1 MKNLSSL
8 TNLTKK
14 ALLEVAKNSGIKK
27 VSTAMKKD
35 DIIAA
40 ITKVAKEDTTEN
52 TVAENTVTENTVA
65 EETKETNVKD
75 RKEEVIMKKESSELK
90 LMNRRGEVYKITKEN
105 KDNYEVVNAKG
116 LKATISTKL
125 VANKT
130 FALVTDATIERY
142 LSKLYDEKTANSI
155 PNKFVKEEEGKH
167 RFVLTISKGGSLA
180 VIDNKEHNVYEVG
193 VCSKFLCLLAKFFIP
208 FAEEVKDKKY
218 EEMDLLHKFSYK
230 YFRKRK

>member
-27 VSTAMKKD
+27 VSTAMKKG

-52 TVAENTVTENTVA
+52 TVAENTVA
-65 EETKETNVKD
+65 KETKETNVKD
-75 RKEEVIMKKESSELK
+75 RKEEVIMKNLSSELK

-116 LKATISTKL
+116 LKATISKKL

>member
-8 TNLTKK
+8 ANLTKK
-14 ALLEVAKNSGIKK
+14 ALMEIAKNSGIK
-27 VSTAMKKD
+27 VSTAMKKEE
-35 DIIAA
+35 IIAA

-52 TVAENTVTENTVA
+52 TVAENTV
-65 EETKETNVKD
+65 NVKD
-75 RKEEVIMKKESSELK
+75 RKEEVIMKESSELK

-116 LKATISTKL
+116 LKATISKKL

>member
-8 TNLTKK
+8 TKK
-14 ALLEVAKNSGIKK
+14 ALMEIAKNSGIK
-27 VSTAMKKD
+27 VSTAMKKEE
-35 DIIAA
+35 IIAA

-52 TVAENTVTENTVA
+52 TVAENTV
-65 EETKETNVKD
+65 NVKD
-75 RKEEVIMKKESSELK
+75 RKEEVIMKESSELK

-116 LKATISTKL
+116 LKATISKKL

-142 LSKLYDEKTANSI
+142 LSKLYDEKTANTI

>member
-8 TNLTKK
+8 TKK
-14 ALLEVAKNSGIKK
+14 ALMEIAKNSGIK
-27 VSTAMKKD
+27 VSTAMKKEE
-35 DIIAA
+35 IIAA

-52 TVAENTVTENTVA
+52 TVAENTVA
-65 EETKETNVKD
+65 EETNGNVKD
-75 RKEEVIMKKESSELK
+75 RKEEVIMKESSELK
-90 LMNRRGEVYKITKEN
+90 LMNKGGEVYKITKEN

-116 LKATISTKL
+116 LKATISKKL

>member
-1 MKNLSSL
+1 
-8 TNLTKK
+8 
-14 ALLEVAKNSGIKK
+14 
-27 VSTAMKKD
+27 MKKD
-35 DIIAA
+35 EIIEA

-52 TVAENTVTENTVA
+52 TVAENTVAENTVA
-65 EETKETNVKD
+65 ENTVAKETNVNVED

-116 LKATISTKL
+116 LKATISKKL

-155 PNKFVKEEEGKH
+155 PNKFVKEE
-167 RFVLTISKGGSLA
+167 LS
-180 VIDNKEHNVYEVG
+180 
-193 VCSKFLCLLAKFFIP
+193 
-208 FAEEVKDKKY
+208 
-218 EEMDLLHKFSYK
+218 
-230 YFRKRK
+230 

>member
-8 TNLTKK
+8 TKK
-14 ALLEVAKNSGIKK
+14 ALMEIAKNSGIK
-27 VSTAMKKD
+27 VSTAMKKEE
-35 DIIAA
+35 IIAA

-52 TVAENTVTENTVA
+52 TVAENTVAENTV
-65 EETKETNVKD
+65 NVKD
-75 RKEEVIMKKESSELK
+75 RKEEVIMKESSELK

-116 LKATISTKL
+116 LKATISKKL

-142 LSKLYDEKTANSI
+142 LSKLYDEKTANTI

>member
-116 LKATISTKL
+116 LKATISKKL

>member
-1 MKNLSSL
+1 MKNLSL
-8 TNLTKK
+8 VTLTKK
-14 ALLEVAKNSGIKK
+14 ALMEIAKNSGIK
-27 VSTAMKKD
+27 VSTAMKKEE
-35 DIIAA
+35 IIAA

-52 TVAENTVTENTVA
+52 TVAENTVAENTV
-65 EETKETNVKD
+65 NVKD
-75 RKEEVIMKKESSELK
+75 RKEEVIMKESSELK
-90 LMNRRGEVYKITKEN
+90 LMNKGGEVYKITKEN

-116 LKATISTKL
+116 LKATISKKL
-125 VANKT
+125 IANKT

>member
-1 MKNLSSL
+1 MKKESL
-8 TNLTKK
+8 VTLTKK
-14 ALLEVAKNSGIKK
+14 ALMEIAKNSGIK
-27 VSTAMKKD
+27 VSTAMKKEE
-35 DIIAA
+35 IIAA

-52 TVAENTVTENTVA
+52 TVAENTVAENTV
-65 EETKETNVKD
+65 NVKD
-75 RKEEVIMKKESSELK
+75 RKEEVIMKKESSELKLK

-116 LKATISTKL
+116 LKATISKKL

>member
-8 TNLTKK
+8 TKK
-14 ALLEVAKNSGIKK
+14 ALMEIAKNSGIK
-27 VSTAMKKD
+27 VSTAMKKEE
-35 DIIAA
+35 IIAA
-40 ITKVAKEDTTEN
+40 ITKVATEDTTEN
-52 TVAENTVTENTVA
+52 TVAENTV
-65 EETKETNVKD
+65 NVKD
-75 RKEEVIMKKESSELK
+75 RKEEVIMKESSELK

-116 LKATISTKL
+116 LKATISKKL

>member
-1 MKNLSSL
+1 MKNLSS
-8 TNLTKK
+8 LTKK
-14 ALLEVAKNSGIKK
+14 ALLEVAKNSGIK
-27 VSTAMKKD
+27 VSTAMKKEE
-35 DIIAA
+35 IIAA

-52 TVAENTVTENTVA
+52 TVAENTVA
-65 EETKETNVKD
+65 EETNGNVKD
-75 RKEEVIMKKESSELK
+75 RKEEVIMKNLSSELK

-116 LKATISTKL
+116 LKATISKKL